1 MASRKSEREC
11 TPQERAAVMAYIETG
26 SMTEAYKRAY
36 KTNLTGDA
44 LNVSAKKV
52 FRRTP
57 VRLLYEE
64 LLAKHQKRHEV
75 TVDRIVQEYAKMGF
89 ANMLDYMTIQPDGT
103 AFCDLSKLTR
113 EQAAAIQETT
123 TETVMVAT
131 GEEDEDGKAKKVAVL
146 KTRIKLADKKAA
158 LLDLG
163 KHLGMFEADNK
174 QKGEAEAIAHM
185 AAAERSDVDVARR
198 LAFLLAKAQKTAKPK
213 REVTENG

>member
-1 MASRKSEREC
+1 MVARPSEREC
-11 TPQERAAVMAYIETG
+11 TPQERAFVMAWIETG
-26 SMTEAYKRAY
+26 SMTEAYAKAY
-36 KTNLTGDA
+36 KTQLKGQA
-44 LNVSAKKV
+44 LNASAKKV
-52 FRRTP
+52 ARRTP
-57 VRLLYEE
+57 VRLLYDE
-64 LLAKHQKRHEV
+64 LVAKHQKRHEV
-75 TVDRIVQEYAKMGF
+75 TVARIVEEYAKLGF

-123 TETVMVAT
+123 TETVMMAT
-131 GEEDEDGKAKKVAVL
+131 GEEDEDGKAKRVTVL

-163 KHLGMFEADNK
+163 KYLGMFEADNK
-174 QKGEAEAIAHM
+174 QKGEAEAAAHM

-213 REVTENG
+213 QEVTSG